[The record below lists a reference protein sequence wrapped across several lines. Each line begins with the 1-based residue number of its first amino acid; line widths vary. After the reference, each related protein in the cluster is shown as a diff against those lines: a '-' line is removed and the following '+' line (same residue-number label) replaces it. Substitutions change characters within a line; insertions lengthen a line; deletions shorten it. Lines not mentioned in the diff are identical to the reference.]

1 MNKVTHDGQR
11 WSNAKA
17 DQIILVE
24 HDWGWSVLFDQEA
37 KSIRAVLDHDLNP
50 TIEHFGSTAIPEIA
64 AKPIIDIMII
74 LPLTATWERLIS
86 PLESLN
92 YVYWAE
98 NPHPERMFFVKGMP
112 PYGHGRTHHVHV
124 RQPADAKRELLFRD
138 YLKAHPGAAKRYEM
152 LKRSLAATY
161 STDREAYT
169 KGKEEFIQE
178 ITAKIHAEQL

>member
-1 MNKVTHDGQR
+1 MNQVIHDGQR
-11 WSNAKA
+11 WSNADA
-17 DQIILVE
+17 DRIILVE
-24 HDWGWSVLFDQEA
+24 QNCGWADLFAQEA

-50 TIEHFGSTAIPEIA
+50 TIEHFGSTAIPGIA

-74 LPLTATWERLIS
+74 LPRTDPWERLIA

-138 YLKAHPGAAKRYEM
+138 YLKAHPVEAKRYEM

-161 STDREAYT
+161 PHNREAYT
-169 KGKEEFIQE
+169 KGKDGFIQE
-178 ITAKIHAEQL
+178 ITAKIHA